1 MLSTIC
7 NFLVAELKEQCIP
20 VKFCFKPEKTESQT
34 QEILKTVSVNFMGRI
49 QTYEWFSQFKHG
61 ETLVEDCE
69 HSGHPSTGH
78 RDKNVEKVYHI
89 TNKD

>member
-1 MLSTIC
+1 MSWGEYRLM
-7 NFLVAELKEQCIP
+7 
-20 VKFCFKPEKTESQT
+20 
-34 QEILKTVSVNFMGRI
+34 SV
-49 QTYEWFSQFKHG
+49 FSQFKHG

-89 TNKD
+89 TNKDR